1 MFFFSIYITII
12 TVFIVSYSFANV
24 NFDTLKIKSCVTKIG
39 SIAHKHSVE
48 MCQLLKSKHICFYIY
63 VK

>member
-1 MFFFSIYITII
+1 MFFLYTCTIV

-39 SIAHKHSVE
+39 SITQ
-48 MCQLLKSKHICFYIY
+48 C
-63 VK
+63 